1 MALSLSEEVEVVG
14 EAGTGEEALHLAEEL
29 RPGVVVLDVSLPD
42 MEGLE
47 VAARLKRL
55 PHPPR
60 VIMLTVYDS
69 PDVLARALR
78 VGVDG
83 YLLKDVDSQELLGA
97 LRLCAMGGTYIQPR
111 LAGVLA
117 GLMRESWAEKP
128 APLTPREREVL
139 GLMAQGCANSEI
151 ARELGVSEKTVK
163 NHISSILRKMNVR
176 DRTAAVVAALRRGL
190 VSLR

>member
-1 MALSLSEEVEVVG
+1 MG
-14 EAGTGEEALHLAEEL
+14 EGGTGEEALRLAEEL

-55 PHPPR
+55 PRPPR
-60 VIMLTVYDS
+60 VVMLTVYDS
-69 PDVLARALR
+69 PDILARALR

-83 YLLKDVDSQELLGA
+83 YLLKDVDAQELLGA

-128 APLTPREREVL
+128 APLTAREKEIL
-139 GLMAQGCANSEI
+139 SLMAQGYANSEI
-151 ARELGVSEKTVK
+151 ALELGVSEKTVK

-176 DRTAAVVAALRRGL
+176 DRTAAVVAALRRGI